1 MATIRKRGDYQWE
14 AQIRR
19 KGHPSISKTFINR
32 ADAELWGATME
43 SEMGRG
49 LFVDRREA
57 ESTSLLEALERYEK
71 EVSVLKDGYETEKFR
86 IGSWKRLAIAKRSLA
101 SLQGKDFAKFRDER
115 LKTVKASTVQKDL
128 AVISHLF
135 NTARKEWGLGVTNPI
150 ENIKIPTADNSRER
164 RLVGGEEER
173 LLEAM
178 CSPNGTASNIWM
190 KPLVQLAIETA
201 ARQSELLALK
211 WVDVDLLK
219 GVARL
224 KGKER
229 ADGNTRTKNKDKHR
243 DVPLSSRARELLN
256 SMPRSI
262 NGYVFPTTANA
273 VKLSFSRACKR
284 ASIEN
289 LHFHDLRHE
298 GTSRLAEKLSIQ
310 TLMKVTGHKDTRMLG
325 RYYHPEME
333 KVAAMLG

>member
-19 KGHPSISKTFINR
+19 KGHSAISKTFTSR
-32 ADAELWGATME
+32 ADAELWAATNE

-49 LFVDRREA
+49 VFVDRREA
-57 ESTSLLEALERYEK
+57 ESTTLLEALERYEI
-71 EVSVLKDGYETEKFR
+71 EVSVLKDGYEIEKIR
-86 IGSWKRLAIAKRSLA
+86 IAAWKRHALAKRSLA
-101 SLQGKDFAKFRDER
+101 SLLGKDFAKYRDER
-115 LKTVKASTVQKDL
+115 LKTVTPSTVRKDL

-135 NTARKEWGLGVTNPI
+135 NTARREWGLGVTNPI
-150 ENIKIPTADNSRER
+150 ENIKLPTEDNSRDR
-164 RLVGGEEER
+164 RFVGNEESR

-178 CSPNGTASNIWM
+178 EAPNGKASNTWM

-211 WVDVDLLK
+211 WTDVDISRS
-219 GVARL
+219 VVRL

-229 ADGNTRTKNKDKHR
+229 ADGKSRTKNKDKYR
-243 DVPLSSRARELLN
+243 DVPLSSRAKAILD

-262 NGYVFPTTANA
+262 GGYVFPTSANA
-273 VKLSFSRACKR
+273 VKLSFPRACKR
-284 ASIEN
+284 AGIED

-298 GTSRLAEKLSIQ
+298 GTSRLAEKLPIH

>member
-49 LFVDRREA
+49 VFVDRREA
-57 ESTSLLEALERYEK
+57 ESTSLLEALERYER
-71 EVSVLKDGYETEKFR
+71 EVSVFKDGYETEKFR
-86 IGSWKRLAIAKRSLA
+86 IGTWKRLALAKRSLA

-150 ENIKIPTADNSRER
+150 EDIKMPTADNSRER
-164 RLVGGEEER
+164 RLVGDEEER
-173 LLEAM
+173 LLDAM
-178 CSPNGTASNIWM
+178 SSPNGTASNIWM
-190 KPLVQLAIETA
+190 KPLVRLAIETA

-211 WVDVDLLK
+211 WADVDLVK

-229 ADGNTRTKNKDKHR
+229 ADGNTRTKNKDKYR
-243 DVPLSSRARELLN
+243 DVPLSSLARDILN
-256 SMPRSI
+256 SLPRSI
-262 NGYVFPTTANA
+262 SGYVFPTTANA
-273 VKLSFSRACKR
+273 VKLSYARACKR

-298 GTSRLAEKLSIQ
+298 GTSRLAEKLTIQ